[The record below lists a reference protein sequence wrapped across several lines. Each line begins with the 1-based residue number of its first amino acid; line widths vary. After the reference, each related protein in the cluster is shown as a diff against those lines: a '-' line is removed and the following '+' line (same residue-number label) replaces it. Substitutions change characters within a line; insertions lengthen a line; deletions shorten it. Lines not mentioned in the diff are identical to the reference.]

1 MRFPV
6 LAAKLIV
13 HYLGDAMARQRD
25 AQVTFRLNRDLVR
38 RIDRL
43 AREAGRRRSE
53 VLREAA
59 EAYVDLAEG
68 GTGERPAERVRD
80 LIGSLKTGVP
90 DLAARHSEYL
100 QRTLRRGR

>member
-1 MRFPV
+1 MRFPT
-6 LAAKLIV
+6 LAGRLVV
-13 HYLGDAMARQRD
+13 HYIGDAMARQGD
-25 AQVTFRLNRDLVR
+25 AQVTFRLNRDLAR

-68 GTGERPAERVRD
+68 GTDERPAERVRD
-80 LIGSLKTGVP
+80 LIGSLRSGVP